1 MTGMVWSVP
10 QRGGYMYA
18 DNLDSHLRMQLQAT
32 CKFRQFADPKE
43 DALGLHKGNTYR
55 WDRIS
60 SIATRGGPLEELER
74 MPETEATIGQA
85 ELIVKEFGNSMPF
98 TGLLDLMTELAVKDA
113 IDQLLRDDARG
124 TLDRMVAYQ
133 YFQTPLRVSPAN
145 SGASTTDIVLTT
157 NGAASTTNNIE
168 LGLGHVK
175 AISDLMKDRNIP
187 AYDGDDYAALSHAS
201 TLTNVRDEMED
212 IHQYT
217 ETGIGLIFR
226 GEIGRY
232 RNVRFAEQTE
242 VPKGHAND
250 VAFSAT
256 KTSPNFIYRAT
267 ADGWNNSKSSWCIF
281 FGADT
286 VIEAPAVPEE
296 VRAKIP
302 DDYGRSHGMAWYYL
316 GQAGLTHADE
326 LNARCVVWDSVA

>member
-1 MTGMVWSVP
+1 MTGMVWSTP
-10 QRGGYMYA
+10 SKGGYLYA
-18 DNLDSHLRMQLQAT
+18 DNLDKHLRMQLQAT

-43 DALGLHKGNTYR
+43 DAIGLHKGNTYR

-60 SIATRGGPLEELER
+60 SIANRGGPIDELQR
-74 MPETEATIGQA
+74 MPESEATVGQA
-85 ELIVKEFGNSMPF
+85 ELVIREFGNSVPY
-98 TGLLDLMTELAVKDA
+98 TGLLDLMSELAVKDA
-113 IDQLLRDDARG
+113 IDQVLRDDARG

-133 YFQTPLRVSPAN
+133 YFQTPLRVSP
-145 SGASTTDIVLTT
+145 SGGTSTTDIVLTT
-157 NGAASTTNNIE
+157 NSTASTTNNIA

-175 AISDLMKDRNIP
+175 AISDTMKDRNIP

-217 ETGIGLIFR
+217 ETGINLIFR

-250 VAFSAT
+250 AAFSA
-256 KTSPNFIYRAT
+256 SAASANYIYQAT
-267 ADGWNNSKSSWCIF
+267 NDAWNNAKSSWCVF
-281 FGADT
+281 FGSDT
-286 VIEAPAVPEE
+286 VIEAPGVPEE
-296 VRAKIP
+296 VRAMIP
-302 DDYGRSHGMAWYYL
+302 QDYGRAHGLAWYYV
-316 GQAGLTHADE
+316 GQAGLTHTDAT
-326 LNARCVVWDSVA
+326 NARCVLWDSAT

>member
-1 MTGMVWSVP
+1 MTGMVWSTP
-10 QRGGYMYA
+10 SRGGYLYA
-18 DNLDSHLRMQLQAT
+18 DNLDKHLRMALQNT

-60 SIATRGGPLEELER
+60 TIANRGGPIGELQR
-74 MPETEATIGQA
+74 MPESQATIGQS
-85 ELIVKEFGNSMPF
+85 ELTIQEFGNSVPY
-98 TGLLDLMTELAVKDA
+98 TGLLDLLSELAVKDA
-113 IDQLLRDDARG
+113 IDQVLRDDARG

-133 YFQTPLRVSPAN
+133 YFQTPLRAAAAS
-145 SGASTTDIVLTT
+145 STTDIVLTT
-157 NGAASTTNNIE
+157 NSATATTNDVK

-175 AISDLMKDRNIP
+175 AISDTMKDRNIP
-187 AYDGDDYAALSHAS
+187 AYDGDDYAAISHAS

-217 ETGIGLIFR
+217 ETGINLIFR

-250 VAFSAT
+250 AAFSTSSASSNYIYTAT
-256 KTSPNFIYRAT
+256 SDA
-267 ADGWNNSKSSWCIF
+267 WNNAKSSWVLF

-302 DDYGRSHGMAWYYL
+302 EDFGRSHGLAWL
-316 GQAGLTHADE
+316 H
-326 LNARCVVWDSVA
+326 